1 MDAMHAIYCRRS
13 IRKYTSQPVPETLV
27 TELLKAAMA
36 APSAGN
42 QQPWQFVIISDQAL
56 LEKIPTVHAHAQ
68 MCKDAAL
75 AIVLC
80 LDRSLE
86 RHEGMGVQDLSA
98 ATENL
103 LIAACAQGLGGVWL
117 GVYPREERVRGLRD
131 LLGLPENVVPISL
144 VAIGYPGEQKAPAER
159 YDASRVHHNGW

>member
-1 MDAMHAIYCRRS
+1 MDAMDAIYCRRS
-13 IRKYTSQPVPETLV
+13 IRKYTPQSVPEALV

-42 QQPWQFVIISDQAL
+42 EQPWQFVVITDRAL
-56 LEKIPTVHAHAQ
+56 LDKIPAIHAHAQ
-68 MCKDAAL
+68 MCKEAAL
-75 AIVLC
+75 AVLVC

-86 RHEGMGVQDLSA
+86 KHEGMAVQDLSA

-103 LIAACAQGLGGVWL
+103 LIASCAQGLGSVWL
-117 GVYPREERVRGLRD
+117 GIYPREERVRGLRD
-131 LLGLPENVVPISL
+131 LLGLPENVVPFSL
-144 VAIGYPGEQKAPAER
+144 VALGYPAEEKPPAER